1 MHAKID
7 LKHRLFLAMNHS
19 QQTNQSNRGKTSSKT
34 PVCAYCKV
42 EGHWIKNFEEIT
54 CPKLKEKKQ
63 QQKLERQATK
73 TKNVRKTPLVN
84 KEIETTNNFDVFKK
98 MMDQEEHQQEVE
110 QQKQQQM
117 QQEQEDAK
125 KFKRDTKKASKKA
138 IKKKTKASKNTEQVY
153 YDMPEDIK

>member
-1 MHAKID
+1 M
-7 LKHRLFLAMNHS
+7 KHRLFLAMSHYS

-42 EGHWIKNFEEIT
+42 EGHWMKNFEEII

-110 QQKQQQM
+110 QQQKQQQM
-117 QQEQEDAK
+117 QQAQEDVK
-125 KFKRDTKKASKKA
+125 KFKRDTKKASKKTRTS
-138 IKKKTKASKNTEQVY
+138 KKNTEQVY
-153 YDMPEDIK
+153 YDMPEDLK

>member
-1 MHAKID
+1 
-7 LKHRLFLAMNHS
+7 MNHS

-73 TKNVRKTPLVN
+73 TKNVWKTPLVK

-110 QQKQQQM
+110 QQQKQQQM
-117 QQEQEDAK
+117 QQAQEDVK
-125 KFKRDTKKASKKA
+125 KFKRDTKKASKKTRTS
-138 IKKKTKASKNTEQVY
+138 KKNTEQVY
-153 YDMPEDIK
+153 YDMPEDLK

>member
-1 MHAKID
+1 VHAKID

-73 TKNVRKTPLVN
+73 TKNVWKTPLVK

-110 QQKQQQM
+110 QQQKQQQM
-117 QQEQEDAK
+117 QQAQEDVK
-125 KFKRDTKKASKKA
+125 KFKRDTKKASKKTRTS
-138 IKKKTKASKNTEQVY
+138 KKNTEQVY
-153 YDMPEDIK
+153 YDMPEDLK

>member
-1 MHAKID
+1 M
-7 LKHRLFLAMNHS
+7 
-19 QQTNQSNRGKTSSKT
+19 
-34 PVCAYCKV
+34 
-42 EGHWIKNFEEIT
+42 KNFEEII

-138 IKKKTKASKNTEQVY
+138 IKKKTKASNNTEQVY